1 MATLCSC
8 PLCGHRF
15 DPAAHLAFTREYLVH
30 LRATMG
36 QAVQDMVPFEE
47 AYGRADWSRFRHLP
61 AFEPANRINAYGTYV
76 LMERE
81 SLGK

>member
-1 MATLCSC
+1 
-8 PLCGHRF
+8 
-15 DPAAHLAFTREYLVH
+15 
-30 LRATMG
+30 MG
-36 QAVQDMVPFEE
+36 QAVQDMVPFED
-47 AYGRADWSRFRHLP
+47 AYAKADWSRFRHLP